1 MAQLSVVVPFP
12 RRASRTTGLPLRAI
26 GNAAFGVAIV
36 LAVAAGLLSV
46 GPRFLPYQVLPVL
59 TGSMEPAL
67 PTGAL
72 AVVVPVNASDLV
84 MGDVIT
90 FHHPNAARS
99 YVTHRIVGIIDGEGG
114 SRAFVTKGDANALP
128 DSWRIIAS
136 GTGWRYAFS
145 IPVVGGL
152 IVAFEAS
159 PLRFA
164 LFALPLMGLALIALL
179 EIWRPRPRELRPVAQ
194 AA

>member
-1 MAQLSVVVPFP
+1 VAQLSVVVPFP
-12 RRASRTTGLPLRAI
+12 RRASVPLELPLRAI
-26 GNAAFGVAIV
+26 GNAVFGA
-36 LAVAAGLLSV
+36 AVALAIAVGLIAV

-72 AVVVPVNASDLV
+72 ALVLPVDAQDLAV
-84 MGDVIT
+84 GDVIT
-90 FHHPNAARS
+90 FHHPQVPHT
-99 YVTHRIVGIIDGEGG
+99 YVTHRIVAIDGAGQ
-114 SRAFVTKGDANALP
+114 SRTFVTKGDANALP
-128 DSWRIIAS
+128 DAWRIVATGS
-136 GTGWRYAFS
+136 GWRYAFS
-145 IPVVGGL
+145 IPLVGGA

-164 LFALPLMGLALIALL
+164 LFALPLVGLALIALL
-179 EIWRPRPRELRPVAQ
+179 EIWRPRTRELRPAAQ

>member
-1 MAQLSVVVPFP
+1 VAQLSVVIPFP
-12 RRASRTTGLPLRAI
+12 RRAERSLGLPLRTI
-26 GNAAFGVAIV
+26 GNVAFGAAVALAIAVAIV
-36 LAVAAGLLSV
+36 AV

-72 AVVVPVNASDLV
+72 AVVVPVNADELAV
-84 MGDVIT
+84 GDIIT
-90 FHHPNAARS
+90 FHHPHAART
-99 YVTHRIVGIIDGEGG
+99 YVTHRIASIEGAG
-114 SRAFVTKGDANALP
+114 ASRSFVTKGDANALP
-128 DSWRIIAS
+128 DSWRIVAT
-136 GTGWRYAFS
+136 GTGWRYAFA
-145 IPVVGGL
+145 IPVIGGL

-164 LFALPLMGLALIALL
+164 LFALPLLGLALIALF
-179 EIWRPRPRELRPVAQ
+179 EIWRPRMRELRPAAAQ

>member
-1 MAQLSVVVPFP
+1 MAQ
-12 RRASRTTGLPLRAI
+12 RAI

-36 LAVAAGLLSV
+36 LGVAVAAIAI
-46 GPRFLPYQVLPVL
+46 GPRFLPYHVLPVL

-72 AVVVPVNASDLV
+72 AVMVPVSADELAA
-84 MGDVIT
+84 GDVIT
-90 FHHPNAARS
+90 FHHPVATRS
-99 YVTHRIVGIIDGEGG
+99 YVTHRIVAIDGAGA
-114 SRAFVTKGDANALP
+114 SRSLVTKGDANALP
-128 DSWRIIAS
+128 DAWRIAAT

-164 LFALPLMGLALIALL
+164 LFALPLLGLALIALY
-179 EIWRPRPRELRPVAQ
+179 EIWQPRPRKLRPAAQ